1 MSKLLLGLLGLSF
14 CISTG
19 WASNKQ
25 REMEYAKNI
34 KASLSIG
41 KIVWLQVKDKQFLSL
56 YTETEQ
62 KKTLGAAIILHSIGG
77 HPNQQPLTRPLRTFL
92 PQHKWTTLALQMPVQ
107 EMGAKQQD
115 YYSLFDDAKARIQ
128 TGVDFL
134 IDAGIDNIVIIG
146 YGMGGMMAVHF
157 LSETADESVVSAI
170 ATISLSV
177 PNSKNKRVQVLD
189 FIANI
194 EQPFL
199 DVSAEFDLPEVIENE
214 RKKRISAKGNPDY
227 RQFVIKGE
235 GHAYANNERL
245 VVKRVYSWM
254 NRVLK

>member
-1 MSKLLLGLLGLSF
+1 MIKLLLSLAFIFS
-14 CISTG
+14 ISTG

-34 KASLSIG
+34 KSSLSIG

-62 KKTLGAAIILHSIGG
+62 KKTLGAAIILHPIGG
-77 HPNQQPLTRPLRTFL
+77 HPNQRPLIHPLRTFL
-92 PQHKWTTLALQMPVQ
+92 PQHKWATLALQMPVQ
-107 EMGAKQQD
+107 ERGAKQQD

-128 TGVDFL
+128 TGIDFL

-146 YGMGGMMAVHF
+146 YGMGGMMAVYF
-157 LSETADESVVSAI
+157 LNKTADGSAVSAL

-177 PNSKNKRVQVLD
+177 PDSKNKRVQVLD
-189 FIANI
+189 SIANM
-194 EQPFL
+194 ELPFL
-199 DVSAEFDLPEVIENE
+199 DLSAEFDLPDVVKSE
-214 RKKRISAKGNPDY
+214 RKKRISAKDNSGY

-235 GHAYANNERL
+235 GHAYANNKRL
-245 VVKRVYSWM
+245 VVKRIYSWM